1 MPGFFEVNDSD
12 GALVY
17 DSDSVTWNQIG
28 YFFVGSNS
36 SYTSIPFPFVEN
48 RETLVTQILVNSP
61 PTTRRAIAHTVTW
74 NPDFSVSVSGGSED
88 SYVLVLYR

>member
-48 RETLVTQILVNSP
+48 RKL
-61 PTTRRAIAHTVTW
+61 
-74 NPDFSVSVSGGSED
+74 
-88 SYVLVLYR
+88 